1 MNLLNERIRKLEQE
15 TERIRKDNKEME
27 EHERVARDDLKQE
40 TNRNH
45 LLKKE
50 LEEAQAEIAALN
62 GSFFLLII
70 LFKLIIPKILQVKIL
85 KKIINSRLEGT
96 SD

>member
-85 KKIINSRLEGT
+85 KKIINSRLEGI